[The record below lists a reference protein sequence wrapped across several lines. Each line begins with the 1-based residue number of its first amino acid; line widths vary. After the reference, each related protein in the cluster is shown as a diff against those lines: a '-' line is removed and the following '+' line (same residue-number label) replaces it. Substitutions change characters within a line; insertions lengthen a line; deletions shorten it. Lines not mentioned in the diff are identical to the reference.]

1 MDTCLMIDDHWSVF
15 FLLWNRLSNESPGK
29 FDVVV
34 LNYQFDLK
42 CDVNLW
48 NWSLPKL
55 DIQKSILGRRK
66 LLPLL
71 LQQAWL
77 SGRENTCYTSAFAWL
92 VGWFVG
98 YTSTMNQRS
107 FDVKRLREIPEPTG
121 SIAFHCFNWTLSM
134 SCAYQELWTLLKWKR
149 WEQSLEPSRRSW
161 NRRPRGNE
169 MHCRH
174 SFWPNHFVFWVS
186 IYLYVL
192 DYKIWYHEYI

>member
-1 MDTCLMIDDHWSVF
+1 MLSFLIISLIWSVTSIYGIGHCQSLTSRNQSLGGGSCSRCCSSRLD
-15 FLLWNRLSNESPGK
+15 FLGEK
-29 FDVVV
+29 IHV
-34 LNYQFDLK
+34 
-42 CDVNLW
+42 
-48 NWSLPKL
+48 
-55 DIQKSILGRRK
+55 ILRH
-66 LLPLL
+66 LL
-71 LQQAWL
+71 
-77 SGRENTCYTSAFAWL
+77 GWL

-161 NRRPRGNE
+161 NRRPMENE

-174 SFWPNHFVFWVS
+174 SFLTQSLCLLGFDIS
-186 IYLYVL
+186 ICIRL
-192 DYKIWYHEYI
+192 

>member
-1 MDTCLMIDDHWSVF
+1 MELVIAKIWHPEINPWEAEAAPAAAPAGLTFWGRKYMLYFGICLV
-15 FLLWNRLSNESPGK
+15 G
-29 FDVVV
+29 
-34 LNYQFDLK
+34 
-42 CDVNLW
+42 
-48 NWSLPKL
+48 
-55 DIQKSILGRRK
+55 
-66 LLPLL
+66 
-71 LQQAWL
+71 
-77 SGRENTCYTSAFAWL
+77 WL